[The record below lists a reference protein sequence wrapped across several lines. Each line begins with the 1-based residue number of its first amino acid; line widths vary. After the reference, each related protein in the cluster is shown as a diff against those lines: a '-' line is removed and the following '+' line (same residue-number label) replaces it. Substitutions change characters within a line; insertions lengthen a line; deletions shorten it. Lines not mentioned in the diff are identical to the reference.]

1 MFVHTKMKKVLGV
14 GKATREIMNAAK
26 SAGEYAMSAVF
37 SSAKKGARRSAK
49 SASPSDV
56 NKKAVKAAKRTVR
69 TLKNNM

>member
-1 MFVHTKMKKVLGV
+1 MKNVLGV
-14 GKATREIMNAAK
+14 GKATRQIVKAAK
-26 SAGEYAMSAVF
+26 TAGEYAMSAVF
-37 SSAKKGARRSAK
+37 ESAKKGAKGSAK